1 MPAHAQQQILH
12 ALATTLVAAGTQAA
26 ARVFVDRADP
36 LQATDLPAIL
46 VDESSEGETLQ
57 PTLGSIYERALAV
70 RITCVVAATSAA
82 LAQAREMG
90 KEVEQALAVPGTPV
104 DLLARGGLVLQTSRP
119 SQSPD
124 ADRLL
129 ALREQEWQ
137 LTYFTHAATP
147 DVLV

>member
-1 MPAHAQQQILH
+1 MPAHAQQQILQ
-12 ALATTLVAAGTQAA
+12 ALAATLVAAGTQAA

-82 LAQAREMG
+82 LAQARELG

-104 DLLARGGLVLQTSRP
+104 ALLARGGLVLQTSRP
-119 SQSPD
+119 SQSPES
-124 ADRLL
+124 DRLL

-137 LTYFTHAATP
+137 VSYFTTPQAP
-147 DVLV
+147 DVFV